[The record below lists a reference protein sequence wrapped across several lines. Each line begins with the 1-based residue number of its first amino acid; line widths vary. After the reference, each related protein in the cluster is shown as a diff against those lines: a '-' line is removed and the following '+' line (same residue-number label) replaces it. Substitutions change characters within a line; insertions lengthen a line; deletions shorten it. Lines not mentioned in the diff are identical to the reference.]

1 MMRALFLAL
10 AVVVSLV
17 PLWPVYQDP
26 AFFIALTGG
35 AVLGAVIALFSAR
48 GSWSVLRTALT
59 AVVAYV
65 VFGVPLAVPN
75 DALLGFLP
83 SLQGELSLLAGA
95 VLSWKQLVTVMPPVG
110 AYEAL
115 LVPVFLLSLLGVL
128 LAVVLSLRMNRLTGS
143 ASLAALVPVI
153 TLAVAIWLGPSRSFA
168 SVLVTGGVF
177 VLIALWFAFSRVG
190 IARAGFRA
198 IGILVLSTVVASAV
212 VLVTPITDRTV
223 WRTEIEQPFVLQ
235 DDTSPLSEYRS
246 YVSGDDKNRDL
257 LTVVGLNA
265 GQRVS
270 IATLDNYTGIV
281 YSVGGVAADFTK
293 LPGSIPVNSSDG
305 ERVSAEITISGLSGA
320 WVPLTGELGSL
331 SFTGSGSRALTD
343 DFYYSRPAGTGAVT
357 TGLAQG
363 DAYRTT
369 GLAAPEVLVDSVGSL
384 EPGDASVPAPEVM
397 PDGLDAFVSLAAKGQ
412 TTAGER
418 LQASL
423 EALTSEGYISHGGPD
438 EVPSASGHGA
448 NRLAALFAAS
458 PMVGD
463 AEQYAAAASLMA
475 TQIGF
480 PSRVVMGFI
489 APEGSDADTGIT
501 FTGAEMTA
509 WIEISTSQ
517 GWVAV
522 NPNPA
527 QRPIPDEQPQDPTEV
542 AFPQTA
548 VEPPAQEEPQ
558 LNDNSAPEAAD
569 EEQPTVVDP
578 VLQAI
583 LAVLSVVG
591 WSLFWLGLMA
601 SPFLGV
607 IVAKRRRRTA
617 RQSAADP
624 RDRVDGAWSEIRD
637 ALVDHG
643 TRASQSNTRLEVA
656 EMTNLPAAT
665 VVAVL
670 ADTAQ
675 YSADVLSE
683 SEVSRAWAEA
693 DGVVKALGA
702 DLTRWQKIRSKISV
716 KSFGLSWAR
725 FTAWLPKRR

>member
-1 MMRALFLAL
+1 MRALFLAF

-17 PLWPVYQDP
+17 PLWPVYQNP
-26 AFFIALTGG
+26 AFFVALAGG
-35 AVLGAVIALFSAR
+35 AILGAVIALLSAR
-48 GSWSVLRTALT
+48 GSWSVLRTAVT
-59 AVVAYV
+59 AVLAYLI
-65 VFGVPLAVPN
+65 FGVPLAVPSE
-75 DALLGFLP
+75 AFLGFLP
-83 SLQGELSLLAGA
+83 SLQGELNLLTGV

-110 AYEAL
+110 AFEAL

-128 LAVVLSLRMNRLTGS
+128 LAVVLSLRIPRIKSIAGI
-143 ASLAALVPVI
+143 AALIPVV
-153 TLAVAIWLGPSRSFA
+153 TLGIAIWLGPSRSFA
-168 SVLVTGGVF
+168 SVLVTVGVF

-190 IARAGFRA
+190 VARTGFRA
-198 IGILVLSTVVASAV
+198 IGILVLAAVVASAV

-223 WRTEIEQPFVLQ
+223 WRTEIDQPFVLQ

-246 YVSGDDKNRDL
+246 YVTGDDKNTDL
-257 LTVVGLNA
+257 LSVMGLSA
-265 GQRVS
+265 GQRLS
-270 IATLDNYTGIV
+270 LATLDNYTGV
-281 YSVGGVAADFTK
+281 LFSVGGVAADFTK
-293 LPGSIPVNSSDG
+293 LPGSIPTTAKSGD
-305 ERVSAEITISGLSGA
+305 EVSAEVSISGLTGA

-331 SFTGSGSRALTD
+331 SFTGTGSHTLTD
-343 DFYYSRPAGTGAVT
+343 AFYYSRPAGTGAVT
-357 TGLAQG
+357 TGLADG
-363 DAYRTT
+363 DSYRTT
-369 GLAAPEVLVDSVGSL
+369 GLAAPEVSISSVGSL
-384 EPGDASVPAPEVM
+384 KPGDAIVPAPAVM
-397 PDGLDAFVSLAAKGQ
+397 PDGLDAFVSLSSKGK

-418 LQASL
+418 LQATL
-423 EALTSEGYISHGGPD
+423 TALTSQGYISHGGPD

-463 AEQYAAAASLMA
+463 AEQYAAAASLIA

-489 APEGSDADTGIT
+489 APEGTDAGTAVT

-509 WIEISTSQ
+509 WIEISTTE

-527 QRPIPDEQPQDPTEV
+527 ERPIPEEQPQDPTEV

-548 VEPPAQEEPQ
+548 VEPPAQDEPQ

-569 EEQPTVVDP
+569 EEQSNPVDP

-583 LAVLSVVG
+583 LAVVNVVG
-591 WSLFWLGLMA
+591 WSLLWLGLLV

-607 IVAKRRRRTA
+607 IVAKRRRRKL
-617 RQSAADP
+617 RHSAADP
-624 RDRVDGAWSEIRD
+624 RDRVEGAWSEVRD
-637 ALVDHG
+637 AVLDHG
-643 TRASQSNTRLEVA
+643 TSATSSVTRQELA
-656 EMTNLPAAT
+656 EMTSLPAAT
-665 VVAVL
+665 TVAVL

-675 YSADVLSE
+675 YSPDNVTEA
-683 SEVSRAWAEA
+683 EVIRAWSEA
-693 DGVVKALGA
+693 DGVVRELGA
-702 DLTRWQKIRSKISV
+702 NLTRWQRIKAMISV